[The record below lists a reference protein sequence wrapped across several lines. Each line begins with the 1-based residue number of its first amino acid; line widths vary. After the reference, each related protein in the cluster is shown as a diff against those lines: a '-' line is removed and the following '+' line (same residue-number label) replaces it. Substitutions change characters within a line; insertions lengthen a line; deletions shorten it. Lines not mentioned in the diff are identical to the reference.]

1 MRLSNGEAIAG
12 VGELMSA
19 AVEDGKEKLT
29 ILHGSVSMRCVGVSQ
44 RLQEAWNAI
53 EDDLEADDAFM
64 LLACVH
70 GIVRGRGCHS
80 VLTIDGI
87 EVQNDDREM
96 QSIPV
101 WVSPPVLQSIRRFAS
116 HVNQDISDAASL
128 LLISGLQI
136 RHLVQEV
143 KTA

>member
-1 MRLSNGEAIAG
+1 MRCSCGEAIAG
-12 VGELMSA
+12 VGDLMSA
-19 AVEDGKEKLT
+19 AVSPGDEKLT
-29 ILHGSVSMRCVGVSQ
+29 ILHGSVSMRCVGVSK
-44 RLQEAWNAI
+44 RLQDAWNAI
-53 EDDLEADDAFM
+53 SEKISSDDAFM
-64 LLACVH
+64 LLACVN
-70 GIVRGRGCHS
+70 GIVRGRGGSS

-87 EVQNDDREM
+87 EVANEDREL

-116 HVNQDISDAASL
+116 DVNQDISDAASL

-143 KTA
+143 KAL